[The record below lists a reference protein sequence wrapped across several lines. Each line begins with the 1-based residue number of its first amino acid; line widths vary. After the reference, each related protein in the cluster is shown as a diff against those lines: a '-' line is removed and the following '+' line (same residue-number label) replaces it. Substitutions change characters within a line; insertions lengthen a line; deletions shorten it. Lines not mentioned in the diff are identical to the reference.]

1 MNRDDALELF
11 AEIERRKRSNLR
23 ICQFFPD
30 TGPYRRELYP
40 KHLAFMKA
48 GAVHRERLFL
58 KANRVGGTEMGALEC
73 TLHLTG
79 RYGEYAPWWEGK
91 RFDGPIKAWVAGDT
105 GKTTRDILQFKLFG
119 KPGEPGTG
127 MMPDHLIA
135 YTRAKQGLADG
146 FDSVYI
152 QHVSGGYSLVQF
164 KCHPAGS
171 RVLMADGSWRAIET
185 IRLGDEVRL
194 ASGAVRPVVQTHAY
208 ANAGILHVR
217 TRSGEFAVTDNHRC
231 HTVNRGWIRADEVAT
246 GDVVTV
252 ASADWHSGEPAEE
265 WRVCLTALMIGDG
278 CTRGRTPFF
287 TCNEPP
293 IVEMV
298 RALLPPD
305 LHVVPMR
312 GTISYKISS
321 SLHKHNRLQASLR
334 HDGLWALKSREKFIP
349 PWVFRLPR
357 PQRVLFLRWLFGCD
371 GTINDKVATYASAS
385 RRLADD
391 VRLLLWSVGI
401 QAPVSHHRV
410 GNQSGKR
417 FDAYYIALHGENRL
431 AFSEIGKL
439 NRDSAATVTPR
450 PKGPRGEVLAVTRGL
465 SQDVY
470 CVGVDHDHE
479 LIVEGYRL
487 GNSFD
492 QGRRA
497 FQGTEQNFV
506 WLDEEAPAD
515 VYGECLL
522 RTAAT
527 GEFGGGLII
536 LTFTPL
542 NGLTPLILDWL
553 PGGQLPETTS

>member
-79 RYGEYAPWWEGK
+79 RYDEYAPWWEGK

-164 KCHPAGS
+164 K
-171 RVLMADGSWRAIET
+171 
-185 IRLGDEVRL
+185 
-194 ASGAVRPVVQTHAY
+194 
-208 ANAGILHVR
+208 
-217 TRSGEFAVTDNHRC
+217 
-231 HTVNRGWIRADEVAT
+231 
-246 GDVVTV
+246 
-252 ASADWHSGEPAEE
+252 
-265 WRVCLTALMIGDG
+265 
-278 CTRGRTPFF
+278 
-287 TCNEPP
+287 
-293 IVEMV
+293 
-298 RALLPPD
+298 
-305 LHVVPMR
+305 
-312 GTISYKISS
+312 
-321 SLHKHNRLQASLR
+321 
-334 HDGLWALKSREKFIP
+334 
-349 PWVFRLPR
+349 
-357 PQRVLFLRWLFGCD
+357 
-371 GTINDKVATYASAS
+371 
-385 RRLADD
+385 
-391 VRLLLWSVGI
+391 
-401 QAPVSHHRV
+401 
-410 GNQSGKR
+410 
-417 FDAYYIALHGENRL
+417 
-431 AFSEIGKL
+431 
-439 NRDSAATVTPR
+439 
-450 PKGPRGEVLAVTRGL
+450 
-465 SQDVY
+465 
-470 CVGVDHDHE
+470 
-479 LIVEGYRL
+479 
-487 GNSFD
+487 SFD

-497 FQGTEQNFV
+497 FQGTEQHVV
-506 WLDEEAPAD
+506 WLDEECPQD

-527 GEFGGGLII
+527 GDFPGGLVM